1 MHEQNAAFK
10 KGQLMV
16 LSQIRTKSEQR
27 AALLCEQ
34 PMTQAE
40 PWATLSC
47 LDPSL
52 SLESKLSLFPLGNV
66 CWSMLCLVE
75 RERR

>member
-16 LSQIRTKSEQR
+16 LSQIRSKSEQR

-40 PWATLSC
+40 P
-47 LDPSL
+47 
-52 SLESKLSLFPLGNV
+52 
-66 CWSMLCLVE
+66 
-75 RERR
+75 